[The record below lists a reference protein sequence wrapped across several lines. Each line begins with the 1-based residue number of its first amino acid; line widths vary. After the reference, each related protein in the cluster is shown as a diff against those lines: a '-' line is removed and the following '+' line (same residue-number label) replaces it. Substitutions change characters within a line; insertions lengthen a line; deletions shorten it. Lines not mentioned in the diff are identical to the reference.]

1 MQSGK
6 ASDEHDAAGGAPAAE
21 SAGGRLHDADTRAL
35 LEFFDRER
43 RRTQRSALTAGAAGA
58 VVGAL
63 AILAANSAGW
73 LRLPAAAAG
82 GDGLGRRI
90 SELESSSGNLSA
102 QVRALVSQPR
112 GPVPGAGEVA
122 AAPPRKERSDPSNAG
137 K

>member
-58 VVGAL
+58 VLGAL

-73 LRLPAAAAG
+73 LRMPAAPAG
-82 GDGLGRRI
+82 GDGVGRRLA
-90 SELESSSGNLSA
+90 ELENSSGALSA
-102 QVRALVSQPR
+102 QMRALVSQPR
-112 GPVPGAGEVA
+112 GAAPSGPAEAPV
-122 AAPPRKERSDPSNAG
+122 APPRKEGR
-137 K
+137 